1 MDPLKAFPAFGP
13 PIERMRNVGCE
24 AFGPPVKG
32 RCTSQGMSSV
42 KFAEAGGSKPSV
54 AELASFA
61 SRANEINLG
70 GSDDFVDLG
79 DDLGIGLLSNPNKI
93 APSPKLGTPHQI
105 NIDGGRG
112 GGSDFGRGSSEMPQI
127 QIKPVDDLGIVDL
140 DAAPGTADIRIKHEP
155 AEPAPFVINMG
166 GNGGGGGMME
176 PRQTASGLSPE
187 EENRKK
193 QELLTKLQRLDAN
206 GIKGMRMTMS
216 NSLEEIKSEYD
227 KLTDSRNLEAS
238 IRFQRNALMTF
249 VTGVEMVNDKF
260 GHKLPMKPR
269 LKGWSESVHTNIE
282 DFDEIFE
289 ELYDLYKDS
298 AKMHPMVRL
307 VGTLGVSATMY
318 HLTNSMAE
326 RSGIPGMGDLL
337 NENPDLRAQFAAA
350 AAAKMGGLGQF
361 MNAASGMGGPPGMMP
376 PGMMGS
382 GPAPMGSGFT
392 RPPPTPPRTGVSGRG
407 PMMSA
412 DDGTQPRAARR
423 EMRGPVGVDDVL
435 KAFEAERNMQQNV
448 PIAPSHGG
456 VFSPNG
462 PPPTPPR
469 GVSILREG
477 VGSSVDPMADFLAGG
492 GDDNGSIGSGS
503 TMNPERRRGRKR
515 AAATPVGATLNLNV

>member
-1 MDPLKAFPAFGP
+1 M
-13 PIERMRNVGCE
+13 
-24 AFGPPVKG
+24 
-32 RCTSQGMSSV
+32 SV
-42 KFAEAGGSKPSV
+42 KFAEAGSNKPSV
-54 AELASFA
+54 SELATFA

-79 DDLGIGLLSNPNKI
+79 DDLGIGLLSNSSKV
-93 APSPKLGTPHQI
+93 APSPRLGTPRQVSM
-105 NIDGGRG
+105 G
-112 GGSDFGRGSSEMPQI
+112 GGDNDFGSRPSEMPQI
-127 QIKPVDDLGIVDL
+127 HIKPVDDLGLVDL
-140 DAAPGTADIRIKHEP
+140 DAAPGVADIRIHREP
-155 AEPAPFVINMG
+155 EPAPFVIN
-166 GNGGGGGMME
+166 GGGGGNE
-176 PRQTASGLSPE
+176 IRVSGTPGLSQE
-187 EENRKK
+187 DENRKK

-206 GIKGMRMTMS
+206 GIKGLRMTMS
-216 NSLEEIKSEYD
+216 NSLEEIQTEYN

-260 GHKLPMKPR
+260 GNKLPVKPR

-337 NENPDLRAQFAAA
+337 NENPELRAQFAAA

-361 MNAASGMGGPPGMMP
+361 MNAASGMGPPGMMP
-376 PGMMGS
+376 PGMGGGPGMMG
-382 GPAPMGSGFT
+382 GPAPMGASFT
-392 RPPPTPPRTGVSGRG
+392 RPAPPSPPTRGGANSRG
-407 PMMSA
+407 PLNSVDEFA
-412 DDGTQPRAARR
+412 GPEAAAPRARR

-435 KAFEAERNMQQNV
+435 KAFEAERAMQQNV
-448 PIAPSHGG
+448 SIAPSHGG

-477 VGSSVDPMADFLAGG
+477 VGSSVDPMADFLAG
-492 GDDNGSIGSGS
+492 DNGSVGSGS

-515 AAATPVGATLNLNV
+515 AVATPVGATLNLNV

>member
-1 MDPLKAFPAFGP
+1 
-13 PIERMRNVGCE
+13 
-24 AFGPPVKG
+24 
-32 RCTSQGMSSV
+32 MSGV
-42 KFAEAGGSKPSV
+42 RFAEASSNKPSV
-54 AELASFA
+54 SELASFA
-61 SRANEINLG
+61 SRANEINVG
-70 GSDDFVDLG
+70 GSDDFVELG
-79 DDLGIGLLSNPNKI
+79 DDLGMALLSNPNKV
-93 APSPKLGTPHQI
+93 AASPKLGTPRQVSTGA
-105 NIDGGRG
+105 D
-112 GGSDFGRGSSEMPQI
+112 DFGSRPAEMPQI
-127 QIKPVDDLGIVDL
+127 HIKPMDDLGLVDL
-140 DAAPGTADIRIKHEP
+140 DAAPGAADIRIQREP
-155 AEPAPFVINMG
+155 EPAPFVIQ
-166 GNGGGGGMME
+166 GGGVGGSSSTE
-176 PRQTASGLSPE
+176 IRASGTPGLSQE

-206 GIKGMRMTMS
+206 GIKGQRMTMG
-216 NSLEEIKSEYD
+216 NSLEEIQTEYN

-260 GHKLPMKPR
+260 GNKLPVKPR

-298 AKMHPMVRL
+298 AKMHPMLRL

-337 NENPDLRAQFAAA
+337 NENPELRAQFAAA

-361 MNAASGMGGPPGMMP
+361 MNAAGGMGPAGMMP
-376 PGMMGS
+376 PGMMGT
-382 GPAPMGSGFT
+382 GPAPMGASFT
-392 RPPPTPPRTGVSGRG
+392 RPAAPPSPPTRGAGASSRG
-407 PMMSA
+407 PLHSVDEFA
-412 DDGTQPRAARR
+412 APPPPGGDAPRARR

-435 KAFEAERNMQQNV
+435 KAFEAERAIQHNV
-448 PIAPSHGG
+448 TIAPSHGG

-492 GDDNGSIGSGS
+492 GDEGGSVGSGS

-515 AAATPVGATLNLNV
+515 AIATPVGATLNLNV